1 MRLLFLG
8 DVYGR
13 PGREA
18 VIARVPELRR
28 ELDLDFVVA
37 NGENA
42 AGGFGITAEI
52 CREFYAA
59 GVDAITT
66 GNHAWDQ
73 REIIG
78 YIDSDPRLLRPQNYP
93 PGTPGRGLAVFDLPA
108 GRRVVVIQVMLQ
120 LFMPTLDDPFAAIE
134 QALAPYPLG
143 RSAHAIVLDLH
154 GEATSEK
161 MALAHFVDGRV
172 SMAVG
177 SHTHIPTAD
186 WQILPKGTAYQTDAG
201 MCGNYDSVIG
211 LAKAQAIE
219 KFVRKLPVG
228 RIEPEPGEA
237 TLCGLFVET
246 EDASGLALR
255 AEPLR
260 LGGALVPHRP
270 VGGRDL
276 GRAQRMA

>member
-18 VIARVPELRR
+18 VVSRVPALRAELA
-28 ELDLDFVVA
+28 LDFVVA

-42 AGGFGITAEI
+42 AGGFGITGEI
-52 CREFYAA
+52 CRQFYGA

-73 REIIG
+73 KETVAYIG
-78 YIDSDPRLLRPQNYP
+78 GDPRLLRPQNYP
-93 PGTPGRGLAVFDLPA
+93 PGTPGRGAAEFRLAD
-108 GRRVVVIQVMLQ
+108 GRRVVVIQIMLQ
-120 LFMPTLDDPFAAIE
+120 LFMPPLSDPFACAE
-134 QALAPYPLG
+134 DVLARYPLG
-143 RSAHAIVLDLH
+143 RAAEAILLDIH
-154 GEATSEK
+154 GEASSEK
-161 MALAHFVDGRV
+161 MALAHLVDGRV
-172 SMAVG
+172 SVAVG

-186 WQILPKGTAYQTDAG
+186 VQILPKGTAYQTDAG

-211 LAKAQAIE
+211 LAKRPAIE
-219 KFVRKLPVG
+219 KFVRKLPAG

-246 EDASGLALR
+246 DDATGLARR

-260 LGGALVPHRP
+260 LGGKLAPERP
-270 VGGRDL
+270 SRTPFPK
-276 GRAQRMA
+276 

>member
-1 MRLLFLG
+1 LG

-18 VIARVPELRR
+18 VMARVPELRR
-28 ELDLDFVVA
+28 ELALDFVLA

-52 CREFYAA
+52 CRDFYAA
-59 GVDAITT
+59 GIDAITT

-73 REIIG
+73 REILA
-78 YIDSDPRLLRPQNYP
+78 YIDGDPRLLRPLNYP
-93 PGTPGRGLAVFDLPA
+93 PGTPGRGLAAFEMPA

-120 LFMPTLDDPFAAIE
+120 LFMPTLDDPFAAVE
-134 QALAPYPLG
+134 RALGSYPLG
-143 RSAHAIVLDLH
+143 RAAHAIILDLH

-172 SMAVG
+172 SVAVG
-177 SHTHIPTAD
+177 SHTHVPTAD

-211 LAKAQAIE
+211 LAKSAAID

-246 EDASGLALR
+246 EDASGLAR
-255 AEPLR
+255 RVEPLR
-260 LGGALVPHRP
+260 LGGTLVPHRP
-270 VGGRDL
+270 AAISDRGRTQTV
-276 GRAQRMA
+276 A

>member
-18 VIARVPELRR
+18 VTRRVPALREELA
-28 ELDLDFVVA
+28 LDFVVA

-42 AGGFGITAEI
+42 AGGFGITGEI

-73 REIIG
+73 KETVS
-78 YIDSDPRLLRPQNYP
+78 YIESDPRLLRPHNYP
-93 PGTPGRGLAVFDLPA
+93 AGTPGRGVQEFRLTD
-108 GRRVVVIQVMLQ
+108 GRRVVVIQIMLQ
-120 LFMPTLDDPFAAIE
+120 LFMLALDDPFASTE
-134 QALAPYPLG
+134 QALAKYPLG
-143 RSAHAIVLDLH
+143 RAADAVLLDIH
-154 GEATSEK
+154 GEASSEK
-161 MALAHFVDGRV
+161 MALAYFVDGRV
-172 SMAVG
+172 SVAVG

-186 WQILPKGTAYQTDAG
+186 AQILPKGTAYQTDAG

-211 LAKAQAIE
+211 LAKAAAID

-237 TLCGLFVET
+237 TLCGFFVET
-246 EDASGLALR
+246 DDASGLARR

-260 LGGALVPHRP
+260 AGGRLVPHRP
-270 VGGRDL
+270 
-276 GRAQRMA
+276 A